1 MDYVLSPK
9 TLDPENEL
17 METIVALEEQVR
29 KVAALRQLHEE
40 RTRGFAAL
48 SAEVA
53 EREAAITRIAEQLD
67 RDPPIF
73 TETQKTELLGLLGR
87 K

>member
-1 MDYVLSPK
+1 MKSGLAVS
-9 TLDPENEL
+9 
-17 METIVALEEQVR
+17 R
-29 KVAALRQLHEE
+29 
-40 RTRGFAAL
+40 L

-73 TETQKTELLGLLGR
+73 TETQKTELLGLGR